1 MDGVIRKLAI
11 GAGLMLMASPLV
23 AAPLPKPPTFAVCS
37 VCHKVQAGAPSTM
50 GPNLW
55 AVGGRNAGALAGYSY
70 SPAMKKYAQPWTR
83 ANLIAFLT
91 DPRKV
96 VPGNKM
102 AFAGQKDPKAAAAM
116 ADYLLS
122 LK

>member
-1 MDGVIRKLAI
+1 MKGVVRKLAI
-11 GAGLMLMASPLV
+11 GLGLTLLTSPVV
-23 AAPLPKPPTFAVCS
+23 AAPLPKPPGFAVCS
-37 VCHKVQAGAPSTM
+37 VCHKVQAGASSTM

-55 AVGGRNAGALAGYSY
+55 AVGGRKAGEPAGYSY

-83 ANLIAFLT
+83 ANLITFLT

-102 AFAGQKDPKAAAAM
+102 AFAGQKDPKVAAAM